1 MNQPSNDYIEQALLL
16 AKKNNKHARKRNRL
30 AKKQQRQSE
39 LNYQQSERLYLLEK
53 SKMQP
58 RFRVTAS
65 EFLLSEPDFVN
76 DPEQAGEA
84 KFLVDNGYSVE
95 QRVVR
100 IKLEVK
106 QEAPFMRPSMVVAT
120 KARNDN
126 DDERILSM
134 TSRIF
139 FIALDSIELESA
151 ASEAAEHRFNLYLLY
166 YDQTT
171 LPVVLKFKVT
181 QQQESRL
188 LRWEVEHI
196 DTAFALSRDQK
207 SALCVAKTCEQLF
220 V

>member
-16 AKKNNKHARKRNRL
+16 AKKNNKLVRKRNRL

-58 RFRVTAS
+58 RFRLTVG
-65 EFLLSEPDFVN
+65 EFLLNKPDFVN

-84 KFLVDNGYSVE
+84 KFLVDNGLNID

-120 KARNDN
+120 NTGNDN
-126 DDERILSM
+126 HDEQILSM

-139 FIALDSIELESA
+139 FVALDSIEFDSA
-151 ASEAAEHRFNLYLLY
+151 ASDATEHCFNLYLLY

-171 LPVVLKFKVT
+171 LPVALKFKVT
-181 QQQESRL
+181 QQHDSRL

-196 DTAFALSRDQK
+196 DTAFALSRHQQNT
-207 SALCVAKTCEQLF
+207 LCIAKNCEQLF

>member
-30 AKKQQRQSE
+30 AKKQQRQAE

-58 RFRVTAS
+58 RFRVTAG
-65 EFLLSEPDFVN
+65 EFLLNKPDFVN

-84 KFLVDNGYSVE
+84 EFLVDNGFSIE

-100 IKLEVK
+100 LKLEVK
-106 QEAPFMRPSMVVAT
+106 HEAPFMRPSMVVANRAG
-120 KARNDN
+120 KGQ

-134 TSRIF
+134 TPRIF
-139 FIALDSIELESA
+139 FTALDSIALESA
-151 ASEAAEHRFNLYLLY
+151 ASNATEHRFNLYLLY

-171 LPVVLKFKVT
+171 LPVAHKFKVT
-181 QQQESRL
+181 QQHDSRL

-196 DTAFALSRDQK
+196 DSAFALSRHQEN
-207 SALCVAKTCEQLF
+207 ALSMAKNCERLF